1 MVLVLFGLGLRVVAP
16 ITENQ
21 IEYKMGHKIKSGIEP
36 LVRVY
41 SIRCK
46 QRVSRNGDPWQPR
59 Q

>member
-1 MVLVLFGLGLRVVAP
+1 MVLVLFGLGFRVVAP

-21 IEYKMGHKIKSGIEP
+21 IEYKMGHKIESGIEP

-41 SIRCK
+41 SIRWK
-46 QRVSRNGDPWQPR
+46 QRVFKIGHPWQPR